1 MDNPNSNRVQVTIW
15 QIFFCNQCSI
25 LMSYC
30 HVILAFK
37 SAEGGDV
44 NFLLAKKRDDGN
56 LKVRDCNVN
65 NDKQDGEG
73 NSPRDAEDVF
83 CFM

>member
-1 MDNPNSNRVQVTIW
+1 M
-15 QIFFCNQCSI
+15 
-25 LMSYC
+25 
-30 HVILAFK
+30 
-37 SAEGGDV
+37 

-83 CFM
+83 LLHVNNLARKDVRLTGKA